1 MWLCMRVDVIL
12 VVTVSVSVPLLLRS
26 RLSVTVMASMSN
38 GETNTSVV
46 RRILLH
52 PETDC
57 AIKNNINTL

>member
-46 RRILLH
+46 RRILLL
-52 PETDC
+52 PEKDC